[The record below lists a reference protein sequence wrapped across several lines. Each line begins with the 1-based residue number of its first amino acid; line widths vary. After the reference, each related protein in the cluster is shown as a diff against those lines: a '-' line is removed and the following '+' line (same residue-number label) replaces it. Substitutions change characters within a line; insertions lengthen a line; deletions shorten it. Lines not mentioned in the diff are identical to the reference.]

1 MTESK
6 LLHKYRWSE
15 FPDLVG
21 CILMKQ
27 VKLFALIS
35 ADETTYFTPEED
47 SRAMRKA
54 ESGQYEIYDT
64 GPVMSALDEIHRRES
79 GSKGPTWD
87 FNPGVPQDFS
97 QQKITL
103 KCVTSPDSEQGMLG
117 HGSSPEDP
125 LDPMVITFSRIRV
138 ENITSMNQLEKEP
151 IASGA
156 EMALAPREKNAYL
169 RLIGYMALKLKEL
182 DKLPIETPNKAGGTI
197 EKDAHDLGYDIGK
210 EESIGQKLEAA
221 LKVLEESRIPKS
233 DSN

>member
-1 MTESK
+1 MTEEK
-6 LLHKYRWSE
+6 LLHEYRWPE
-15 FPDLVG
+15 FPGL
-21 CILMKQ
+21 INRISRKQ
-27 VKLFALIS
+27 VKLFARIT
-35 ADETTYFTPEED
+35 ADESTYFVLDDGSEA
-47 SRAMRKA
+47 RRKA
-54 ESGQYEIYDT
+54 KSGQYEIYDT
-64 GPVMSALDEIHRRES
+64 GPVMSVLDEIHSRES
-79 GSKGPTWD
+79 KSRVPAWD
-87 FNPGVPQDFS
+87 FRPESIPDFS
-97 QQKITL
+97 QDKVEL
-103 KCVTSPDSEQGMLG
+103 KCVISPGGEQGELG
-117 HGSSPEDP
+117 RGSSPEDP

-138 ENITSMNQLEKEP
+138 ENTTSMNQLEKEP

-169 RLIGYMALKLKEL
+169 RLIGYMALKLQKL

>member
-1 MTESK
+1 
-6 LLHKYRWSE
+6 
-15 FPDLVG
+15 
-21 CILMKQ
+21 
-27 VKLFALIS
+27 
-35 ADETTYFTPEED
+35 
-47 SRAMRKA
+47 
-54 ESGQYEIYDT
+54 
-64 GPVMSALDEIHRRES
+64 
-79 GSKGPTWD
+79 
-87 FNPGVPQDFS
+87 
-97 QQKITL
+97 
-103 KCVTSPDSEQGMLG
+103 MLG